1 MAAPPQPPPSTDQ
14 EPLDRP
20 DREVAARGQDAA
32 AAAPPLS
39 TGAEPPERE
48 VGSQEAAAAPSQ
60 PPGSTETASPEIE
73 VGGGGQDAAGAAP
86 WPSRPGEEPPEGE
99 AGRQEDDAGPSP
111 PTGQEPP
118 PEGEAGRQEDDAEPS
133 PAPPSTAPESSD
145 REVAARGQ
153 DAAAAAPP
161 LSTAAEPPER
171 KVGSEEAAAAPS
183 QPPGSTEAASPEIE
197 VAGGGQD
204 AAGAAPWPSRPGE
217 EPPEGEAG
225 RQEDDAGPSP
235 PTGQE
240 PPPEGEAGRQEDD
253 AEPSPPPPST
263 GPESSDRE
271 VAARGQDAAA
281 AAPPL
286 STGAEP
292 PEREVGSE
300 EAAAAPSQPPGSTET
315 ASPEIEVAGGGQ
327 DAAGAAPPPPI
338 GQEPPPE
345 GEAARQED
353 DAGPS
358 SPTGQEPPPEGEAGR
373 QEDDAGPSPPT
384 GQEPPP
390 EGEAGRQEDD
400 AEPSPPP
407 PSTGPESSDREV
419 AARGQDAAAA
429 GPWASPQSTGPE
441 PPEGEA
447 GRQEAAAAPLPPPTG
462 QEPSEGG
469 GGRLASP
476 EDRDQHPQPGAD
488 RPGQTSYSRGTRR
501 RLAIF
506 VSAVALALGG
516 AFLFVHHE
524 KKASEAQL
532 ADAIRREA
540 SELPR
545 VDVVTVGP
553 APSTQTLVL
562 PGETAAWYTAT
573 IFARVNGFVGHW
585 FNDIGDHVKKGQVLA
600 TIETPDLDAE
610 FDSAKAKL
618 KVSKAQVFLKEAQLE
633 FARTT
638 DERWRNSPR
647 GVVSDQEREDKKAKH
662 GEALAELEA
671 ARSQVELNQ
680 ALVDRLAAFQDF
692 KRVTAPFDGTI
703 IERRIDLGNLVTAGS
718 TTNTTML
725 YRMTRDDP
733 LRVLIDA
740 PQSAAAQLMA
750 VGTPG
755 VITADYRPN
764 ERFKGSV
771 TRTAEAIN
779 PEARTLRVEVDI
791 PNPNHT
797 LVPGTY
803 VNVTFELKSS
813 GLIEIPAAALLFR
826 TKGPQVAV
834 IKDIVDEH
842 GVVDIRD
849 VTIARDNGNVVEIS
863 AGLEKGDKVALNLNR
878 RIVNGEKVEIHD
890 VDQERLKGVAA
901 SAH

>member
-1 MAAPPQPPPSTDQ
+1 MRPVRGPHCSAVVATTLHPSRAGQEEGGSQEATMAAPPQPPPSTDQ

-217 EPPEGEAG
+217 E
-225 RQEDDAGPSP
+225 
-235 PTGQE
+235 
-240 PPPEGEAGRQEDD
+240 
-253 AEPSPPPPST
+253 
-263 GPESSDRE
+263 
-271 VAARGQDAAA
+271 
-281 AAPPL
+281 
-286 STGAEP
+286 
-292 PEREVGSE
+292 
-300 EAAAAPSQPPGSTET
+300 
-315 ASPEIEVAGGGQ
+315 
-327 DAAGAAPPPPI
+327 
-338 GQEPPPE
+338 
-345 GEAARQED
+345 
-353 DAGPS
+353 
-358 SPTGQEPPPEGEAGR
+358 PPEGEAGR

-878 RIVNGEKVEIHD
+878 RIVNGEKVVIHD